1 MNGPRVILIS
11 GGTYGI
17 GRAASLGFAAL
28 GDTVYTFGVG
38 QAATD
43 GVMELARKA
52 GTTVHAVTLDITDT
66 PSVRRLIADILA
78 REGRIDVLVNN
89 AAVRPTGTLET
100 ASDEDWDLCFNV
112 NIRGMFVTTKAVL
125 PQMIARGRGVIINV
139 ASGAGKGRA
148 NLIAYGSSKGA
159 IFAFTQC
166 LAIDHAA
173 QGIRVNTVVP
183 GFTETGMTEGMGE
196 KAMAMGKKMS
206 VAGRVNKPEEIAEAI
221 IWLASDSAS
230 VISGVTLEAGTLPRQ
245 A

>member
-1 MNGPRVILIS
+1 MSAQRIVLIT

-28 GDTVYTFGVG
+28 GDRVYTFGIG
-38 QAATD
+38 EAATR
-43 GVMELARKA
+43 GVMALAREA
-52 GTTVHAVTLDITDT
+52 GTEIIASTLDITETD
-66 PSVRRLIADILA
+66 SVRSLINEILA

-89 AAVRPTGTLET
+89 AAARPTGTLET
-100 ASDEDWDLCFNV
+100 AKDEDWDLAFNV
-112 NIRGMFVTTKAVL
+112 NIRGMFVVTKAVL
-125 PQMIARGRGVIINV
+125 PQMIARKRGAIINV
-139 ASGAGKGRA
+139 ASGSGKGRA
-148 NLIAYGSSKGA
+148 NLLAYGASKGA
-159 IFAFTQC
+159 VFAFTQC

-196 KAMAMGKKMS
+196 KAMAMGARMS

-221 IWLASDSAS
+221 IWLASDQAS
-230 VISGVTLEAGTLPRQ
+230 VVSGITLEAGTLPRQ

>member
-1 MNGPRVILIS
+1 MSARRIVLIT

-28 GDTVYTFGVG
+28 GDRVYTFGIG
-38 QAATD
+38 DAATQ
-43 GVMELARKA
+43 GVMALASEA
-52 GTTVHAVTLDITDT
+52 GTEIIATTLDIADT
-66 PSVRRLIADILA
+66 NSVRSLINTILE

-100 ASDEDWDLCFNV
+100 ATDEDWDLAFNV
-112 NIRGMFVTTKAVL
+112 NIRGMFVTAKAVL

-139 ASGAGKGRA
+139 ASGSGKGRA
-148 NLIAYGSSKGA
+148 NLLAYGASKGA
-159 IFAFTQC
+159 VFAFTQC

-183 GFTETGMTEGMGE
+183 GFTETGMTEHMPA
-196 KAMAMGKKMS
+196 KVMAMGARMS
-206 VAGRVNKPEEIAEAI
+206 VAGRVNKPAEIAAAI
-221 IWLASDSAS
+221 IWLASDQAS